1 MRSDQEQPYQ
11 LCDDARIGRYSR
23 NCSKVLFRV
32 TADHEVEFV
41 SNDRDLLCCYRFF
54 KTEAHVHWYRAF
66 SKRGLDAT
74 MIHIRVLVLLV

>member
-41 SNDRDLLCCYRFF
+41 SNDRDLLCFIVSLRPRHMYTG
-54 KTEAHVHWYRAF
+54 TELFRSVVSTR
-66 SKRGLDAT
+66 R
-74 MIHIRVLVLLV
+74 